1 MSTASRSAPHP
12 LAPDAL
18 ARRLAPPIVTGLA
31 GLRSSLYLAESIPLF
46 ALQRLVGGRRG
57 TSPPRVGTEQ
67 RDAVLNALRDVIERD
82 AANVADGL
90 YPLSVFAPA
99 SSPVEHATRYARLLA
114 DSIGAATRKRA
125 RRPREFAGRAADLA
139 RELPEYYRRNFHF
152 QTDGYLSE
160 ASAELYEHQVEIL
173 FRGVADAMRRMV
185 IPPLKRRFGDG
196 DGRGLHFLELASGCG
211 TATRFVARAFPEARI
226 TCVDLSHPYLR
237 VARERLGRF
246 DRVSFMQGD
255 AADLDLRDERF
266 DAVFSVFLFH
276 ELPAAER
283 NRVLAEGHRVLKPGG
298 LHVVA
303 DSLQYG
309 DVPAL
314 DWALD
319 EFPKQ
324 FHEPYFRD
332 YARHPLE
339 PLVESVGFTRVHA
352 ETAFLT
358 KILSATRPEASAQDA
373 SGRAEQV

>member
-1 MSTASRSAPHP
+1 LRSTSRTEVHP
-12 LAPDAL
+12 I
-18 ARRLAPPIVTGLA
+18 ARTLAPPIVAGIA

-46 ALQRLVGGRRG
+46 ALQRLFGGERG
-57 TSPPRVGTEQ
+57 SAPPRLGSDE
-67 RDAVLNALRDVIERD
+67 REAVLSALRDVVERD
-82 AANVADGL
+82 AENVAEGL
-90 YPLSVFAPA
+90 YPLSVFAPE
-99 SSPVEHATRYARLLA
+99 SSPLEHVTRYARLLA
-114 DSIGAATRKRA
+114 DSIGAASRKRA
-125 RRPREFAGRAADLA
+125 KKPREFAGRAADLA
-139 RELPEYYRRNFHF
+139 SELPDYYRRNFHF

-160 ASAELYEHQVEIL
+160 TSADLYEHQVEIL
-173 FRGVADAMRRMV
+173 FRGIADAMRRMV
-185 IPPLKRRFGDG
+185 IPPLGRRFGRT

-237 VARERLGRF
+237 AARERLGSFERIG
-246 DRVSFMQGD
+246 FMQGD

-276 ELPAAER
+276 ELPMDER
-283 NRVLAEGHRVLKPGG
+283 VRVLAEGLRVLKPGG
-298 LHVVA
+298 LHIVA

-319 EFPKQ
+319 EFPRQ
-324 FHEPYFRD
+324 FHEPYYRE

-339 PLVESVGFTRVHA
+339 PLVESAGFTQTRT

-358 KILSATRPEASAQDA
+358 KILTSTRPDDA
-373 SGRAEQV
+373 G